1 MCLCSVAQSCLT
13 LCDPMAVAQQAPPSM
28 AFSRQEYWSRLPFP
42 TQGDLLNLG
51 IEPKPLASL
60 ASTGRFV
67 PSGKPM
73 LQCKI
78 NFKKYIV
85 TATTT
90 RILSTQPTARETEAQ
105 GVRVMGT
112 QKLD

>member
-1 MCLCSVAQSCLT
+1 
-13 LCDPMAVAQQAPPSM
+13 
-28 AFSRQEYWSRLPFP
+28 
-42 TQGDLLNLG
+42 
-51 IEPKPLASL
+51 
-60 ASTGRFV
+60 
-67 PSGKPM
+67 M

-90 RILSTQPTARETEAQ
+90 SILSTQSTARETEAQ

-112 QKLD
+112 QKLDWCFPTWM